1 MRPSIKVALIFVA
14 IWFTVKMAF
23 FKFQLFQ
30 DEKGVKILVMWN
42 ILCLLLA
49 ISIGTLLEKRKEN
62 RAESSALG
70 DIKGA
75 MRGGMI
81 YTVLVSTLIYFY
93 YSKID
98 PSYNDRQL
106 AVAEASIRTALDDPK
121 QLAEIKKSP
130 ENESRTKEEIYEK
143 AVENQK
149 AIYSAGSTMTISLL
163 GMLLLTTINAIVV
176 TVVFRRILFK
186 QRTL

>member
-14 IWFTVKMAF
+14 IWFAVKMAF

-49 ISIGTLLEKRKEN
+49 ISIGTLIEKRKEN
-62 RAESSALG
+62 RADSSALG

-93 YSKID
+93 YAKID
-98 PSYNDRQL
+98 PAYNERQL
-106 AVAEASIRTALDDPK
+106 AVAEAALSKSLNDPK

-130 ENESRTKEEIYEK
+130 ENESKTKEEIYALGIK
-143 AVENQK
+143 NQK
-149 AIYSAGSTMTISLL
+149 AIFNAGSTMTMSLL

-176 TVVFRRILFK
+176 TVAFRRILFK